1 MMKKKPLI
9 SIIIPAFNESATLPA
24 VIKRVQESD
33 TMGCLKQI
41 IVVDDAST
49 DATQEVVG
57 SLSASV
63 RLLKHTKNRGK
74 GAAIRTGLTHATGD
88 VIIIQD
94 ADGEYDPVD
103 YPHLIAPILDGYA
116 DVVYGSRFIGNK
128 PHRVLYFWHYVANR
142 TLTLFSNMFTNLNL
156 TDMETGYKVFA
167 THTLRNITPK
177 LQSSRFGFEP
187 EITARLAKIPGIRMV
202 EVGITYWGR
211 TYQQG
216 KKITWKD
223 GVKAV
228 FQIVYYHF
236 VS

>member
-1 MMKKKPLI
+1 MKHTKPVV
-9 SIIIPAFNESATLPA
+9 SIVIPTFNESTTLTGLLTTIHKA
-24 VIKRVQESD
+24 D
-33 TMGCLKQI
+33 TLGCQTQI

-49 DATQEVVG
+49 DTTHT
-57 SLSASV
+57 
-63 RLLKHTKNRGK
+63 LLKETTIPVRVLTHAKNHGK
-74 GAAIRTGLTHATGD
+74 GAAIKTGLLHATGD
-88 VIIIQD
+88 IIIIQD

-142 TLTLFSNMFTNLNL
+142 VLTIFSNMFTNLNL
-156 TDMETGYKVFA
+156 TDMETGYKVFRTDVMKDIA
-167 THTLRNITPK
+167 PK
-177 LQSSRFGFEP
+177 LRSSRFGFEP
-187 EITARLAKIPGIRMV
+187 EITARLAKVPGIRIV

-211 TYQQG
+211 TYQEG

-223 GVKAV
+223 GVKAL

-236 VS
+236 V

>member
-1 MMKKKPLI
+1 MKHTKPLI
-9 SIIIPAFNESATLPA
+9 SIVIPTFNESVRLVDTLSKIQQA
-24 VIKRVQESD
+24 D
-33 TMGCLKQI
+33 TLGCQKQI

-49 DATQEVVG
+49 DDTPA
-57 SLSASV
+57 
-63 RLLKHTKNRGK
+63 LLKETPVPIRILTNAKNHGK
-74 GAAIRTGLTHATGD
+74 GSAIKTGLLHTTGD
-88 VIIIQD
+88 IIVIQD

-142 TLTLFSNMFTNLNL
+142 ALTIFSNMFTNLNL
-156 TDMETGYKVFA
+156 TDMETGYKVFRTDVIKDIA
-167 THTLRNITPK
+167 PK

-211 TYQQG
+211 TYQEG

-223 GVKAV
+223 GVKAL

-236 VS
+236 V